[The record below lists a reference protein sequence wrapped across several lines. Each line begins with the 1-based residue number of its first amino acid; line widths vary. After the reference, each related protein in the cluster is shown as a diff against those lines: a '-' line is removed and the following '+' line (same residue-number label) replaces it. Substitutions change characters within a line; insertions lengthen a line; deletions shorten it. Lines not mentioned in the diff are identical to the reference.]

1 MRIQQLFPFQQMV
14 FGGLGLTQHRLL
26 IASIFMINYAIIKV
40 MKNQYNNIL
49 YYILECKLTLADNSA
64 SLDDRCGSTLDI
76 SINDPY
82 PGSNVTQFKIYVWA
96 YKTKTSPTSIGSN
109 FPALVS
115 FCTNL
120 PCNSANDSSSN
131 QFYYVMAIKNFNSAS
146 TKVNFAVPWD
156 IECNNTSPNPPPPN
170 PPENPKPSSSSSEKI
185 RNIDIINIYILTIIV
200 TIIELRKLVA

>member
-14 FGGLGLTQHRLL
+14 FGGLGLIQHRLL
-26 IASIFMINYAIIKV
+26 IAKCN
-40 MKNQYNNIL
+40 
-49 YYILECKLTLADNSA
+49 LTLADNSA
-64 SLDDRCGSTLDI
+64 SLDDKCGSTQDI

-82 PGSNVTQFKIYVWA
+82 PGSNITQFKIYVWA
-96 YKTKTSPTSIGSN
+96 YKTKTYPTSIGNN

-156 IECNNTSPNPPPPN
+156 IECNNTGPNPPPTSPN
-170 PPENPKPSSSSSEKI
+170 TSDTPPKSNSSSSEKI

-200 TIIELRKLVA
+200 TIIELRKLIA